1 MDDGWEMSDG
11 VQAKVPIR
19 GQPEG
24 GVCPT
29 GANGRRL
36 GETAAVATAQPR
48 LLNPDQAQRC
58 VSALLCIFFPQIY
71 GSHFSI
77 LFEIGIALH
86 AVCVCACML
95 CVIAWGCSKCPC
107 ASICMAISVGGKQRV
122 RVCKRACAW
131 VVEKSGGGGGGAGVP
146 KWWLVRKDDG

>member
-24 GVCPT
+24 GVSPT

-48 LLNPDQAQRC
+48 LPNPNHGRC
-58 VSALLCIFFPQIY
+58 IVTALLCISLSHIHGSSFPV
-71 GSHFSI
+71 
-77 LFEIGIALH
+77 LFEIGIASG
-86 AVCVCACML
+86 VFVNIL
-95 CVIAWGCSKCPC
+95 CD
-107 ASICMAISVGGKQRV
+107 
-122 RVCKRACAW
+122 CKRSQKVLMC
-131 VVEKSGGGGGGAGVP
+131 SRP
-146 KWWLVRKDDG
+146 